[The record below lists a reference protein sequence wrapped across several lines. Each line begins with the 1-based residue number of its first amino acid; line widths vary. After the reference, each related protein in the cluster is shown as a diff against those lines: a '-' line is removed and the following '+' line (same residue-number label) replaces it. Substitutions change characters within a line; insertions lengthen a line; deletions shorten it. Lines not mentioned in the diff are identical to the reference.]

1 MFKNFRKEAN
11 KNDGNF
17 YKNASIELQG
27 NLNFT
32 YLADQK
38 KIRLLEE
45 GWCEDAPSNRAI
57 LKADCMLSS
66 RCPICTMVLP
76 CKHFENVDAI
86 IDNGWFSQD
95 EWEHMP

>member
-32 YLADQK
+32 YLSNQR
-38 KIRLLEE
+38 KIR
-45 GWCEDAPSNRAI
+45 
-57 LKADCMLSS
+57 
-66 RCPICTMVLP
+66 
-76 CKHFENVDAI
+76 
-86 IDNGWFSQD
+86 
-95 EWEHMP
+95 